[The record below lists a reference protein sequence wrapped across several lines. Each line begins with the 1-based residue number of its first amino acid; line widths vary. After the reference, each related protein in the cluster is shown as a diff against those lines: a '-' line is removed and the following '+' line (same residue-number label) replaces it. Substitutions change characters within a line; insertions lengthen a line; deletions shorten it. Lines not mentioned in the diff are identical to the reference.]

1 MERQCMNNLEKGPE
15 QIEKKTSQFKEVCW
29 RLLRNKAAIVGFLI
43 LIVFIVFALFPG
55 YIASYGYDDQLLSR
69 RFKSPSR
76 EFLMGTD
83 NFGRDIFSRVVY
95 GSRTSLLV
103 GIISTAIGAI
113 LGSFFGALAG
123 FYGRGVDNVIMR
135 IVDVLMA
142 IPSILLA
149 LSIAAALG
157 PGLFNVMLAVGI
169 GAIPRFA
176 RTVHASVLT
185 LKDQEFVEAA
195 RAIGGSDFRIIFRH
209 IFPNCIAPIIVQA
222 TIGVAMSIT
231 NAASLSFI
239 GLGVQPPIPEWGA
252 MLSAGRQYIRDY
264 WYIVT
269 FPGVAIMLTIFS
281 LNLFGDGLRDALDP
295 KLKH

>member
-1 MERQCMNNLEKGPE
+1 MNNLEKGPE